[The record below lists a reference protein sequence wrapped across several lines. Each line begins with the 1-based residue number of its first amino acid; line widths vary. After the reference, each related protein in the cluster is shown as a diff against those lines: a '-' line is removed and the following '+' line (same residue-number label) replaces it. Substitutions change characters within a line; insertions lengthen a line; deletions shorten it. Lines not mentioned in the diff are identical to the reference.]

1 MVVCGTNMDKNIKV
15 IFVDIDRTL
24 TDNNKQVT
32 KDNSAAIKEAVE
44 NGIKV
49 VLCSGRGTYFAVKK
63 SKDANASNYVIL
75 NNGAQIYDYEKEES
89 IFEDPIPSNIVFKL
103 IKKLSEEDIEYI
115 LNTPTFRYGSPKLD
129 RRLDVRDKTLLNIE
143 QVKEEKILQVVGET
157 KDFDSMDKLIKVVES
172 FPELKISNLSRSYLE
187 GKRDEKRYYADIN
200 LNTVNKGVGINK
212 FLEFFNLTKEQSVC
226 FGDYINDLDMFDA
239 CGTKVAM
246 ENGCDEVKQKADFV
260 TLTNEES
267 GVAYY
272 INKYILNKN

>member
-1 MVVCGTNMDKNIKV
+1 MDKNIKV

-32 KDNSAAIKEAVE
+32 RDNSIAIKEAVD

-89 IFEDPIPSNIVFKL
+89 IFEEAIPSNVVFKL
-103 IKKLSEEDIEYI
+103 IKKLSDEDIEYI

-143 QVKEEKILQVVGET
+143 QVKEETILQVVGET

-172 FPELKISNLSRSYLE
+172 FPELR
-187 GKRDEKRYYADIN
+187 KRDEKRYYADIN

-212 FLEFFNLTKEQSVC
+212 FLEFFNLTKEQSIC

-260 TLTNEES
+260 TLSNEES